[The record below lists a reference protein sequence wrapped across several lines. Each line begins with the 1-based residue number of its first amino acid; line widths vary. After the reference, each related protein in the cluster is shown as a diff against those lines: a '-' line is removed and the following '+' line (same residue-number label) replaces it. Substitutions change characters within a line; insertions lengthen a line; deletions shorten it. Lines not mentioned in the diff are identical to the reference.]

1 MKYKYCPQCGS
12 GLKPKMAGDDGEVPF
27 CYECNRYWFDSFES
41 CVIVLV
47 YNEFDEIVVCM
58 QDYISKVYG
67 TITAGYILPGENAE
81 ETAYREVEEELGIKL
96 DNLHYGGTYWFEDG
110 DKLMH
115 AFMAYSPKCEL
126 KLSQE
131 VNSAQWVKATKAHK
145 VLFPDSPG
153 NAAMGLLKQYAKMK
167 NLQFED

>member
-1 MKYKYCPQCGS
+1 MKYKFCPQCGS

-27 CYECNRYWFDSFES
+27 CYKCN
-41 CVIVLV
+41 
-47 YNEFDEIVVCM
+47 
-58 QDYISKVYG
+58 K
-67 TITAGYILPGENAE
+67 
-81 ETAYREVEEELGIKL
+81 
-96 DNLHYGGTYWFEDG
+96 YWFEDG

-126 KLSQE
+126 ILSQE

-153 NAAMGLLKQYAKMK
+153 NAAMGLLKQYVKMK